1 MSAFERF
8 LAGEDRLAGLLQAL
22 PAYEPRAE
30 FEAAFAAAA
39 RAAQTAHDVGASEA
53 GDLSLDQGTRTIASF
68 ASSYKNQPDPQGF
81 TPPASLE
88 ASFLKMAARIDA
100 AQAPRRD
107 ALLADIAKGASPKA
121 AIGAALQPATAK
133 WLSAQATQTTPAKAA
148 KPTRKPGWLG
158 FSWFDLRLAGLAT
171 ILAAVGVQLVL
182 KYQPSP
188 QQVAVQ
194 DVFQEALAPAAPT
207 AAEVPAEARNLA
219 QTAERSLADAQSAL
233 DRAQAANLALQ
244 QDKAKTR
251 VEPEALTHKQKPE
264 IAQAAAPAEIGP
276 PAHLIA
282 SAPKPTGIAGGMPA
296 EPHAKSLSAQ
306 PALSAAPI
314 APVQTGSLDK
324 SVAGGFPSMRGEV
337 DPPERRER
345 AIGEIALNDSKEAER
360 AQPAAKKLS
369 PAPAMARA
377 PAAAPAAAPDNNP
390 GFSSSRQDAPMAEA
404 KASRVAPAAI
414 RLAPA
419 PMMAPAPAAAI
430 TPARDITNKLDALRE
445 SVSARL
451 GDAPAD
457 VAARL
462 PLRPAG
468 QSWAVY
474 SPTPE
479 RAELRAWLEALRK
492 SIPARHRPDH
502 FVILKEDG
510 PPDALRIMPP
520 PLAP

>member
-8 LAGEDRLAGLLQAL
+8 LAGEDRLAALLQAL
-22 PAYEPRAE
+22 PAYAPSAE

-39 RAAQTAHDVGASEA
+39 RAAQAEREA
-53 GDLSLDQGTRTIASF
+53 ITETIAEAPALSF
-68 ASSYKNQPDPQGF
+68 A
-81 TPPASLE
+81 PPASLA
-88 ASFLKMAARIDA
+88 ASFLKMAASIDA

-107 ALLADIAKGASPKA
+107 ALLADIAKGASPEA
-121 AIGAALQPATAK
+121 AIGAALQPATAE
-133 WLSAQATQTTPAKAA
+133 WLSSQAKQTTPSKTEQA
-148 KPTRKPGWLG
+148 TRKSGWLG

-171 ILAAVGVQLVL
+171 LLAAVGVQLVL
-182 KYQPSP
+182 KFQPSP

-194 DVFQEALAPAAPT
+194 DVFQEALAPAAPA
-207 AAEVPAEARNLA
+207 AAEVPVETRELA

-251 VEPEALTHKQKPE
+251 AEPEASARKQKTE

-276 PAHLIA
+276 PAHLIVG
-282 SAPKPTGIAGGMPA
+282 APKPAAIAGGMPA
-296 EPHAKSLSAQ
+296 EPHADSLSAQ
-306 PALSAAPI
+306 PAPSAAPM
-314 APVQTGSLDK
+314 ALVQASSLDK
-324 SVAGGFPSMRGEV
+324 SVAGGFPALRDATEA
-337 DPPERRER
+337 PERRER

-360 AQPAAKKLS
+360 AQAAPAKKLA
-369 PAPAMARA
+369 PPPPAMAIAPAPA
-377 PAAAPAAAPDNNP
+377 PAAAPAAAR
-390 GFSSSRQDAPMAEA
+390 FSSSRQDAPMAEA
-404 KASRVAPAAI
+404 KASRAAPAALL
-414 RLAPA
+414 RPAPA
-419 PMMAPAPAAAI
+419 PMMAAAPA
-430 TPARDITNKLDALRE
+430 TSRDITNKLDALRE

-451 GDAPAD
+451 SDAPAD

-474 SPTPE
+474 CAAPD
-479 RAELRAWLEALRK
+479 RAELRSWLETLRQ
-492 SIPARHRPDH
+492 SIPAKHRPDH
-502 FVILKEDG
+502 FLILKEDG